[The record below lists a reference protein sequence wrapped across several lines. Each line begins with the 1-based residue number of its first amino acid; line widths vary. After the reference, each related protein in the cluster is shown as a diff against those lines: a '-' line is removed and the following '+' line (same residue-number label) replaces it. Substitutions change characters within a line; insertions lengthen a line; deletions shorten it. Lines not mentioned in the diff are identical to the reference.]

1 LLRQFLLSRL
11 TRMLVVFFIIVVLNF
26 ILPRAMPGNPASIL
40 ANEYNL
46 PPETVR
52 ILVSLWKLDRPLHE
66 QFVAYLQSLFTG
78 QWGYSYKYYPRTVYE
93 LIMER
98 LPWTLLLQGVTS
110 ITVPAFGMLL
120 GILAGWRRGTRY
132 DIAITMSAIVVY
144 AIPYYWLALM
154 LQYALGYQLRI
165 FPIAHALTPGARYGS
180 FLEYL
185 ADVLWHLALPVLA
198 VTLTAYASY
207 TLVTR
212 NSMVDVLEEDFIFV
226 AKAKGLPESVIM
238 RHALRN
244 ALLPPLTMLAI
255 RLGHIVGG
263 AVITETVF
271 SYPGVGYLIYESI
284 IYKDY
289 PVLNAAFFMLSITVI
304 AANFAAD
311 VLYAVVDPRVRYVR
325 RG

>member
-1 LLRQFLLSRL
+1 
-11 TRMLVVFFIIVVLNF
+11 MLAVFFIIIILNF

-46 PPETVR
+46 PPETVK

-66 QFVAYLQSLFTG
+66 QFVAYIESLFTG

-93 LIMER
+93 LVMER

-110 ITVPAFGMLL
+110 ITVPAFGMLM
-120 GILAGWRRGTRY
+120 GILAGWRRGTKY
-132 DIAITMSAIVVY
+132 DVAVTISAIIVY

-154 LQYALGYQLRI
+154 FQYVFGYQLRI
-165 FPIAHALTPGARYGS
+165 FPIAHALTPGASYS
-180 FLEYL
+180 NFLEYV
-185 ADVLWHLALPVLA
+185 ADVLWHLTLPVLV

-212 NSMVDVLEEDFIFV
+212 NSMVDILEEDFMFV
-226 AKAKGLPESVIM
+226 ARAKGLPERTLM
-238 RHALRN
+238 KHALRN

-284 IYKDY
+284 MFKDY

-304 AANFAAD
+304 VANFAAD
-311 VLYAVVDPRVRYVR
+311 LLYAVVDPRIRYVR

>member
-1 LLRQFLLSRL
+1 ML
-11 TRMLVVFFIIVVLNF
+11 TVFFIIIVLNF

-46 PPETVR
+46 PPETVK

-66 QFVAYLQSLFTG
+66 QFVAYIESLFTG

-93 LIMER
+93 LVMER

-110 ITVPAFGMLL
+110 ITVPAFGIFM
-120 GILAGWRRGTRY
+120 GILAGWKRGTRY
-132 DIAITMSAIVVY
+132 DVAVTMSAIAVY

-154 LQYALGYQLRI
+154 FQYVFGYQLKI
-165 FPIAHALTPGARYGS
+165 FPIAHALTPGANYNN
-180 FLEYL
+180 FLEYV
-185 ADVLWHLALPVLA
+185 ADVLWHLTLPVLA

-207 TLVTR
+207 TLITR
-212 NSMVDVLEEDFIFV
+212 NSMVDILEEDFMFV
-226 AKAKGLPESVIM
+226 AKAKGLPERILM
-238 RHALRN
+238 KHALRN

-255 RLGHIVGG
+255 RLGYIVGG

-271 SYPGVGYLIYESI
+271 SYPGIGYLIYESI
-284 IYKDY
+284 MFKDY

-311 VLYAVVDPRVRYVR
+311 LLYAVVDPRIRYVR

>member
-1 LLRQFLLSRL
+1 
-11 TRMLVVFFIIVVLNF
+11 MIAVFFIIIVLNF

-46 PPETVR
+46 PPETVK
-52 ILVSLWKLDRPLHE
+52 ILVSLWKLDQPLHE
-66 QFVAYLQSLFTG
+66 QFIAYIQSLFTG

-93 LIMER
+93 LVMER

-110 ITVPAFGMLL
+110 ITVPAFGILM
-120 GILAGWRRGTRY
+120 GILAGWKRGTRY
-132 DIAITMSAIVVY
+132 DIAVTMSAIVVY

-154 LQYALGYQLRI
+154 FQYIFGYQLRL
-165 FPIAHALTPGARYGS
+165 FPISQALTPGANYGS
-180 FLEYL
+180 FLEYV
-185 ADVLWHLALPVLA
+185 ADVLWHLTLPVLA

-212 NSMVDVLEEDFIFV
+212 NSMVDILEEDFMFV
-226 AKAKGLPESVIM
+226 ARAKGLPERTIM
-238 RHALRN
+238 KHAMRN

-255 RLGHIVGG
+255 RLGHMVGG
-263 AVITETVF
+263 SVITETVF

-284 IYKDY
+284 MFKDY
-289 PVLNAAFFMLSITVI
+289 PVMNAAFFMLSITVI

-311 VLYAVVDPRVRYVR
+311 LMYAVVDPRIRYVR

>member
-1 LLRQFLLSRL
+1 MLRHFLLGRL
-11 TRMLVVFFIIVVLNF
+11 ARVLVVFMIIVVLNF
-26 ILPRAMPGNPASIL
+26 LLPRAMPGNPASIL
-40 ANEYNL
+40 ANEFNL
-46 PPETVR
+46 PAETVR
-52 ILVSLWKLDRPLHE
+52 ILTDLWKLDRPLHE
-66 QFVAYLQSLFTG
+66 QFVAYLTSLFTG

-93 LIMER
+93 LVMER

-110 ITVPAFGMLL
+110 LTVSSFGMLL

-132 DIAITMSAIVVY
+132 DLAITMSAIMVY
-144 AIPYYWLALM
+144 SIPYYWLAMM
-154 LQYALGYQLRI
+154 LQYSLGYVLRV
-165 FPIAHALTPGARYGS
+165 FPVAHALTPGARYGPP
-180 FLEYL
+180 LDYVV
-185 ADVLWHLALPVLA
+185 DVLWHLALPVLA

-226 AKAKGLPESVIM
+226 ARAKGLPDRLVM

-289 PVLNAAFFMLSITVI
+289 PVLNAAFFMLAVTVI
-304 AANFAAD
+304 AANFVADLIYAA
-311 VLYAVVDPRVRYVR
+311 VDPRIRYVR

>member
-1 LLRQFLLSRL
+1 
-11 TRMLVVFFIIVVLNF
+11 MIAVFFIIIVLNF

-46 PPETVR
+46 PPETVK

-66 QFVAYLQSLFTG
+66 QFIAYIQSLFTG

-93 LIMER
+93 LVMER

-110 ITVPAFGMLL
+110 ITVPAFGILM
-120 GILAGWRRGTRY
+120 GILAGWKRGTRY
-132 DIAITMSAIVVY
+132 DIAVTMSAIVVY

-154 LQYALGYQLRI
+154 FQYIFGYQLRL
-165 FPIAHALTPGARYGS
+165 FPISQALTPGANYGS
-180 FLEYL
+180 FLEYV
-185 ADVLWHLALPVLA
+185 ADVLWHLTLPVLA

-212 NSMVDVLEEDFIFV
+212 NSMVDILEEDFMFV
-226 AKAKGLPESVIM
+226 ARAKGLPERTIM
-238 RHALRN
+238 KHAVRN

-255 RLGHIVGG
+255 RLGYMVGG
-263 AVITETVF
+263 SVITETVF

-284 IYKDY
+284 MFKDY
-289 PVLNAAFFMLSITVI
+289 PVMNAAFFMLSITVI

-311 VLYAVVDPRVRYVR
+311 LMYAVVDPRIRYVR

>member
-1 LLRQFLLSRL
+1 MLRYFLLSRL
-11 TRMLVVFFIIVVLNF
+11 LRVLVVFFIIVLLNF
-26 ILPRAMPGNPASIL
+26 LLPRAMPGDPASIL

-46 PPETVR
+46 PSDTVR
-52 ILVSLWKLDRPLHE
+52 VLRSLWKLDRPLHE
-66 QFVAYLQSLFTG
+66 QFFAYLESLFTG
-78 QWGYSYKYYPRTVYE
+78 QWGYSYKYYPMAVYE
-93 LIMER
+93 LVMER
-98 LPWTLLLQGVTS
+98 LPWTLLLQGITS
-110 ITVPAFGMLL
+110 MTVSIFGIVM
-120 GILAGWRRGTRY
+120 GIIAGWRRGTKV
-132 DIAITMSAIVVY
+132 DISVTLSAIVVY

-154 LQYALGYQLRI
+154 MQYAFGYILRI
-165 FPIAHALTPGARYGS
+165 FPVAHAITPGITHTN
-180 FLEYL
+180 FLEYV
-185 ADVLWHLALPVLA
+185 ADVIWHLTLPVVA

-226 AKAKGLPESVIM
+226 AKAKGLPESVVM
-238 RHALRN
+238 RHAMRN

-289 PVLNAAFFMLSITVI
+289 PVLNAAFFMLAITVI
-304 AANFAAD
+304 VANFIAD
-311 VLYAVVDPRVRYVR
+311 MLYAVVDPRIRYVR

>member
-1 LLRQFLLSRL
+1 MLRYFLLSRL
-11 TRMLVVFFIIVVLNF
+11 LRVFIVFFIIVLLNF
-26 ILPRAMPGNPASIL
+26 LLPRAMPGDPASIL

-46 PPETVR
+46 PADTVR
-52 ILVSLWKLDRPLHE
+52 ILRSMWKLDRPLYE
-66 QFVAYLQSLFTG
+66 QFFAYLESLFTG

-93 LIMER
+93 LVMER
-98 LPWTLLLQGVTS
+98 LPWTLLLQGITS
-110 ITVPAFGMLL
+110 LTVSGLGIIM
-120 GILAGWRRGTRY
+120 GILAGWRRGSKV
-132 DIAITMSAIVVY
+132 DVSITVSAIVVY

-154 LQYALGYQLRI
+154 LQYVFGYILKV
-165 FPIAHALTPGARYGS
+165 FPVAHAVTPGLPHAN
-180 FLEYL
+180 FFEYAL
-185 ADVLWHLALPVLA
+185 DTLWHLALPVTA

-226 AKAKGLPESVIM
+226 AKAKGLPERVVM
-238 RHALRN
+238 KHAIRN

-289 PVLNAAFFMLSITVI
+289 PVLNAAFFMLAITVI

-311 VLYAVVDPRVRYVR
+311 LLYAVVDPRIRYVK

>member
-1 LLRQFLLSRL
+1 MLRYFLLSRAV
-11 TRMLVVFFIIVVLNF
+11 RMIAVFFIIIVLNF

-46 PPETVR
+46 PPETVK

-66 QFVAYLQSLFTG
+66 QFIAYIQSLFTG

-93 LIMER
+93 LVMER

-110 ITVPAFGMLL
+110 ITVPAFGILM
-120 GILAGWRRGTRY
+120 GILAGWKRGTRY
-132 DIAITMSAIVVY
+132 DIAVTMSAIVVY

-154 LQYALGYQLRI
+154 FQYIFGYQLRL
-165 FPIAHALTPGARYGS
+165 FPISQALTPGANYGS
-180 FLEYL
+180 FLEYV
-185 ADVLWHLALPVLA
+185 ADVLWHLTLPVLA

-212 NSMVDVLEEDFIFV
+212 NSMVDILEEDFMFV
-226 AKAKGLPESVIM
+226 ARAKGLPERTIM
-238 RHALRN
+238 KHAMRN

-255 RLGHIVGG
+255 RLGYMVGG
-263 AVITETVF
+263 SVITETVF

-284 IYKDY
+284 MFKDY
-289 PVLNAAFFMLSITVI
+289 PVMNAAFFMLSITVI

-311 VLYAVVDPRVRYVR
+311 LMYAVVDPRIRYVR

>member
-1 LLRQFLLSRL
+1 MLRYFLLSRAV
-11 TRMLVVFFIIVVLNF
+11 RMIAVFFIIIVLNF

-46 PPETVR
+46 PPETVK
-52 ILVSLWKLDRPLHE
+52 ILVSLWKLDQPLHE
-66 QFVAYLQSLFTG
+66 QFIAYIQSLFTG

-93 LIMER
+93 LVMER

-110 ITVPAFGMLL
+110 ITVPAFGILM
-120 GILAGWRRGTRY
+120 GILAGWKRGTRY
-132 DIAITMSAIVVY
+132 DIAVTMSAIVVY

-154 LQYALGYQLRI
+154 FQYIFGYQLRL
-165 FPIAHALTPGARYGS
+165 FPISQALTPGANYGS
-180 FLEYL
+180 FLEYV
-185 ADVLWHLALPVLA
+185 ADVLWHLTLPVLA

-212 NSMVDVLEEDFIFV
+212 NSMVDILEEDFMFV
-226 AKAKGLPESVIM
+226 ARAKGLPERTIM
-238 RHALRN
+238 KHAMRN

-255 RLGHIVGG
+255 RLGHMVGG
-263 AVITETVF
+263 SVITETVF

-284 IYKDY
+284 MFKDY
-289 PVLNAAFFMLSITVI
+289 PVMNAAFFMLSITVI

-311 VLYAVVDPRVRYVR
+311 LMYAVVDPRIRYVR

>member
-1 LLRQFLLSRL
+1 MLRYFLLSRL
-11 TRMLVVFFIIVVLNF
+11 LRVFIVFFIIVLLNF
-26 ILPRAMPGNPASIL
+26 LLPRAMPGDPASIL

-46 PPETVR
+46 PADTVR
-52 ILVSLWKLDRPLHE
+52 ILRNMWKLDRPLYE
-66 QFVAYLQSLFTG
+66 QFFAYLESLFTG

-93 LIMER
+93 LVMER
-98 LPWTLLLQGVTS
+98 LPWTLLLQGITS
-110 ITVPAFGMLL
+110 LTVSGLGIIM
-120 GILAGWRRGTRY
+120 GILAGWRRGSKV
-132 DIAITMSAIVVY
+132 DVSITVSAIVVY

-154 LQYALGYQLRI
+154 LQYMFGYILKV
-165 FPIAHALTPGARYGS
+165 FPVAHAVTPGLPHAN
-180 FLEYL
+180 FFEYAL
-185 ADVLWHLALPVLA
+185 DILWHLALPVTA

-226 AKAKGLPESVIM
+226 AKAKGLPERVVM
-238 RHALRN
+238 KHAIRN

-289 PVLNAAFFMLSITVI
+289 PVLNAAFFMLAITVI

-311 VLYAVVDPRVRYVR
+311 LLYAVVDPRIRYVK

>member
-1 LLRQFLLSRL
+1 MLRYFLLSRL
-11 TRMLVVFFIIVVLNF
+11 LRVFIVFFIIVLLNF
-26 ILPRAMPGNPASIL
+26 LLPRAMPGDPASIL

-46 PPETVR
+46 PADTVR
-52 ILVSLWKLDRPLHE
+52 ILRSTWKLDRPLYE
-66 QFVAYLQSLFTG
+66 QFFAYLESLFTG

-93 LIMER
+93 LVMER
-98 LPWTLLLQGVTS
+98 LPWTLLLQGITS
-110 ITVPAFGMLL
+110 LTVSGLGIIM
-120 GILAGWRRGTRY
+120 GILAGWRRGSKV
-132 DIAITMSAIVVY
+132 DVSITVSAIVVY

-154 LQYALGYQLRI
+154 LQYVFGYILKV
-165 FPIAHALTPGARYGS
+165 FPVAHAVTPGLPHAN
-180 FLEYL
+180 FFEYAL
-185 ADVLWHLALPVLA
+185 DILWHLALPVTA

-226 AKAKGLPESVIM
+226 AKAKGLPERVVM
-238 RHALRN
+238 KHAIRN

-289 PVLNAAFFMLSITVI
+289 PVLNAAFFMLAITVI

-311 VLYAVVDPRVRYVR
+311 LLYAVVDPRIRYVK

>member
-1 LLRQFLLSRL
+1 MLRYFLLSRL
-11 TRMLVVFFIIVVLNF
+11 LRVFIVFFIIVLLNF
-26 ILPRAMPGNPASIL
+26 LLPRAMPGDPASIL

-46 PPETVR
+46 PADTVR
-52 ILVSLWKLDRPLHE
+52 ILRSMWKLDRPLYE
-66 QFVAYLQSLFTG
+66 QFFAYLESLFTG

-93 LIMER
+93 LVMER
-98 LPWTLLLQGVTS
+98 LPWTLLLQGITS
-110 ITVPAFGMLL
+110 LTVSGLGIIM
-120 GILAGWRRGTRY
+120 GILAGWRRGSKV
-132 DIAITMSAIVVY
+132 DVSITVSAIVVY

-154 LQYALGYQLRI
+154 LQYMFGYILKV
-165 FPIAHALTPGARYGS
+165 FPVAHAVTPGLPHAN
-180 FLEYL
+180 FFEYAL
-185 ADVLWHLALPVLA
+185 DILWHLALPVTA

-226 AKAKGLPESVIM
+226 AKAKGLPERVVM
-238 RHALRN
+238 KHAIRN

-289 PVLNAAFFMLSITVI
+289 PVLNAAFFMLAITVI

-311 VLYAVVDPRVRYVR
+311 LLYAVVDPRIRYVK